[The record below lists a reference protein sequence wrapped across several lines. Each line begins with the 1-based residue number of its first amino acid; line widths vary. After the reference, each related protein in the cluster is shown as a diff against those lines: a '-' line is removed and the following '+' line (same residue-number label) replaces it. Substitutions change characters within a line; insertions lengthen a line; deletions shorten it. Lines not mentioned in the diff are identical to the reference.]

1 MAGGGGGRGSLVVI
15 RFLGFRVLCGP
26 GSRCREVGP
35 LSQKPSVLQVRKFC
49 HIRLVRFGAESDEFS
64 ALGRQGDISAAGSG
78 FAPVT
83 SHGSHPNIGALI
95 IISTILGWFLI

>member
-1 MAGGGGGRGSLVVI
+1 M
-15 RFLGFRVLCGP
+15 
-26 GSRCREVGP
+26 
-35 LSQKPSVLQVRKFC
+35 
-49 HIRLVRFGAESDEFS
+49 RFGAESDEFS

-95 IISTILGWFLI
+95 IISTILGGFLI